1 MKVIPNAI
9 SIARIILSLSLIFI
23 KPLSDKF
30 YIIYIICGIS
40 DFLDGFIARKTGT
53 VSGVG
58 ARIDSIADMIMIG
71 VVLFLFY
78 PIMNPTAEIIVW
90 IILITMIRV
99 GGMVLAL
106 KKYKTFVSI
115 HTYGNKITGLIF
127 FLFPILFMYIDT
139 IILIYI
145 VCIIATISAVEE
157 FVIQL
162 TSKEVQLNRKSI
174 FQFHKK

>member
-1 MKVIPNAI
+1 MKLIPNAV
-9 SIARIILSLSLIFI
+9 SITRIILSLSLIFI

-40 DFLDGFIARKTGT
+40 DVLDGFIARKTGT

-71 VVLFLFY
+71 VVLFIFY

-90 IILITMIRV
+90 IILITIIRV

-115 HTYGNKITGLIF
+115 HTSGNKITGVIF
-127 FLFPILFMYIDT
+127 FLFPMLFLYIDK

-145 VCIIATISAVEE
+145 ICAAATISAIEE
-157 FVIQL
+157 FMIQL

-174 FQFHKK
+174 FRFHKK